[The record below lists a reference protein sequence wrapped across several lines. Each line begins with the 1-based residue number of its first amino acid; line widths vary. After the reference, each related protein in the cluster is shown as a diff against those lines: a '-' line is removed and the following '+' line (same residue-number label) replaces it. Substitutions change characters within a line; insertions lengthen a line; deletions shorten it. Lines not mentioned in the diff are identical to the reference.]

1 MLRCNS
7 YLINEDTLALE
18 SIFVDG
24 FKSRITTTHGLY
36 YSKMSKES
44 LLEEACIRYGST
56 FDGRIQAIRK
66 FFEYLHKTPLL
77 INPEAV
83 GAFPTLSYLDA
94 ECVWLFNHHFQIK
107 VLSAN
112 RSEVI
117 FSTGH
122 SIQVNVSKRVLIKQ
136 QQRLSIAMETFRSMH
151 RNKVAYIE
159 KPHTVINL
167 E

>member
-7 YLINEDTLALE
+7 YLINHDTLALE
-18 SIFVDG
+18 AVFVDG
-24 FKSRITTTHGLY
+24 FKSRITTTHGVY
-36 YSKMSKES
+36 YSKMSIKS

-56 FDGRIQAIRK
+56 FDGRVQAIRL

-77 INPEAV
+77 INPGEV
-83 GAFPTLSYLDA
+83 GAFPTLSYLDP

-122 SIQVNVSKRVLIKQ
+122 SVQVNVSKRVLIKQ
-136 QQRLSIAMETFRSMH
+136 QQRLSNAMETFRSMH
-151 RNKVAYIE
+151 RNKEVYIE
-159 KPHTVINL
+159 KPQTVINL
-167 E
+167 D